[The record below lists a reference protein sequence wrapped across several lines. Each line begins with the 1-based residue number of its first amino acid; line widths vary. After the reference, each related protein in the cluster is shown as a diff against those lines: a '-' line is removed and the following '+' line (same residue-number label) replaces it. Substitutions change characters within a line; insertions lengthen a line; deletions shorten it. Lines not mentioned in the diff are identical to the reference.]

1 MPRANKIEQ
10 KTSQSSV
17 DVPDPFEKEP
27 PIDEDEEL
35 IADQALEDSLA
46 ALDEQLGANVGDAS
60 VKIYRQDQRTKKLI
74 YLYAQTVPEFLE
86 CGMDNIRDQYGSG
99 DYAVRVYV
107 NGRVHTHRIVSVE
120 AARVAGMQ
128 REINAV
134 RALPANDGVVA
145 AVMAPVAQMMEQIQ
159 ATMRQLAEQ
168 NRPQSLADRLS
179 EMKLLR
185 EVFAPPPNPRD
196 FSGGTSIDDFLKML
210 ELAKTLV
217 PKEGGSELAML
228 ADIAKPLVG
237 QLAAR
242 AAQQPVAMPAQPA
255 GDPLGPLVENQG
267 VGPSEFVA
275 LGSVL
280 RVAMIADADPAP
292 YAEMILDMLGDE
304 QTAAMLE
311 APQWFEALCQFVPE
325 AATRR
330 PWCERL
336 RAIVIQTL
344 TEPVESDT
352 TASDPKSAP

>member
-1 MPRANKIEQ
+1 MPRAAKIPQNPAAVVEPEPY
-10 KTSQSSV
+10 
-17 DVPDPFEKEP
+17 DREPLPDPHDVD
-27 PIDEDEEL
+27 DEM

-60 VKIYRQDQRTKKLI
+60 VKIYRQDQRTKKLV

-86 CGMDNIRDQYGSG
+86 CGMDQIRDQYGSG

-120 AARVAGMQ
+120 AARGAVQ
-128 REINAV
+128 RENNMV
-134 RALPANDGVVA
+134 RAVPANDGVVA

-159 ATMRQLAEQ
+159 GTMRQIAEQ

-185 EVFAPPPNPRD
+185 EVFAPAPNPRD

-217 PKEGGSELAML
+217 PKEGGSDLAAL

-237 QLAAR
+237 QLAL
-242 AAQQPVAMPAQPA
+242 AAQAQQSRTHVDAVPRVADQVGAAQ
-255 GDPLGPLVENQG
+255 GDFVSLG
-267 VGPSEFVA
+267 A
-275 LGSVL
+275 VL
-280 RVAMIADADPAP
+280 RSAMIADADPAP
-292 YAEMILDMLGDE
+292 YGEMILDIVGEE
-304 QTAAMLE
+304 QTAALLE

-352 TASDPKSAP
+352 NASDPKPAP